1 MMRQTL
7 SLLLVVMTALSLG
20 ACGQETGG
28 ETNATVNRTY
38 KLADAASGSDPG
50 GAESDAAPSR
60 TCPLL
65 YYPDSTGKYIVSR
78 ELAALS
84 LSDQTLDVKLVEAL
98 VSAGVLDRSVT
109 LKSISFDL
117 SEDKTQEVVLLD
129 FSKGFQTQVSGCTPE
144 QERLLVG
151 SVVNTF
157 LSAYG
162 RELALLTVEGKKL
175 GSKNEYAYADP
186 VPWYDACNTE
196 PFTKTVKEDGV
207 RLKLSLIRMYSD
219 AGFFIEQDTEHFTYR
234 YDSAAHTASFHAP
247 DTRHRDETPA
257 SLSVTPTGLP
267 SEATLAKARQLLSG
281 GAVKES
287 TAKVGVNQVQA
298 TCLTVS
304 GDQGGSACYVFTDDD
319 RTWLAQ
325 LSWNA
330 GEEETRLARMHY
342 MLSTF
347 QAVS

>member
-7 SLLLVVMTALSLG
+7 SLLLVVMTALSLS
-20 ACGQETGG
+20 ACGQEAGG

-98 VSAGVLDRSVT
+98 VSARVLDRSVT
-109 LKSISFDL
+109 LKGISFDL

-186 VPWYDACNTE
+186 VPWYDACDTE

-247 DTRHRDETPA
+247 DTRHRGGQRGKHVPVRLWPGTGPA
-257 SLSVTPTGLP
+257 HRGG
-267 SEATLAKARQLLSG
+267 EKAGQ
-281 GAVKES
+281 
-287 TAKVGVNQVQA
+287 
-298 TCLTVS
+298 
-304 GDQGGSACYVFTDDD
+304 
-319 RTWLAQ
+319 
-325 LSWNA
+325 
-330 GEEETRLARMHY
+330 
-342 MLSTF
+342 
-347 QAVS
+347 